1 MPNSIVS
8 ISGPTVASNP
18 GNLASASTLDELL
31 ACVPRV
37 FQPHYRPV
45 LREFHDIAVKVS
57 HAQTALENFRRHEAG
72 GTFPPMIQ
80 GGLRVPTLQ
89 FSKEYAD
96 SSGHQTWTSAAETD
110 VHQARRSFLVKAI
123 EIKNDEVSHLQGLI
137 SDVTAKARTKV
148 LLDSVWSSLATT
160 FAAGI
165 NAEGKTT
172 YSTFF
177 MDEYK
182 LCQSQGHNWLR
193 KSAAIGFAKHH
204 REVTAKLAKLTIKKD
219 TDVEMTG
226 LSTNDVKRTI
236 DEAVARAL
244 QKSRNN
250 NSKSTLHS
258 EDRSRAS
265 SDCHRES
272 NQEGSQT
279 PQPRSQT
286 TSTGKSRKR
295 KREWEQETQEEV
307 ARLASQ
313 VPGTFKVQDAFSY
326 PEGFF
331 QSTSH
336 VRSRFSL
343 LHSSLEYVNSFST
356 FSSKP
361 FIGQG
366 VDLPG
371 QFALQL
377 SLNGKFCL
385 YAQKDTTMVPAAMK
399 ALRRTVEIKAFFAA
413 KPASKAHYIP
423 RFHIKSDWTPPT
435 ETAGLPEALD
445 AMEAALFKQISALP
459 HKAYLRNPE
468 VRHLKEFLTEKK
480 YLVKITDKNLGL
492 AVVTSDW
499 YTEQCQE
506 HLSNTRAYAPRQ
518 IKLDSLKEEYDIILN
533 TKRWTP
539 AIARYLSTADCEI
552 PRFHVIPKVHKTPWS
567 SRPIIPSHSWITSKA
582 SEVVDYFLQPIV
594 KSSIPVLQSTKDFVN
609 RIKDVKLNP
618 GKTVWLVTGDVK
630 AMYTNIPPDAAIS
643 VVGEML
649 AEKRKSKRS
658 NTAQDITTLLE
669 FVLRNNCFSYLEDTY
684 IQNSGLAMGTACAP
698 AVANLYCAS
707 HETRMARER
716 PFLNFSVKFYGRYI
730 DDIFLIFE
738 GSEERLHEF
747 FQHWKIPELEIAW
760 EYSQST
766 MHFLDV
772 QVHINNGRLVTSIYE
787 KNLNKHMYI
796 PFSSAHPLA
805 VKKGMVKA
813 ERMRFRYICSEER
826 DWLAADKR
834 LLQNLLRRGYPL
846 SLLVSWFTE
855 ALTQPPVNKKVVIL
869 PSSYN
874 PVWEHVNMGN
884 LERAF
889 YSNLREPYL
898 NKYLKEHLGQV
909 TLGLRRGWN
918 MFDVYNRENL
928 TILTS
933 LASL

>member
-1 MPNSIVS
+1 MPNSVIS
-8 ISGPTVASNP
+8 ISAPTSTTNQ
-18 GNLASASTLDELL
+18 GNLALASTLDELL

-37 FQPHYRPV
+37 FQPHFRPV
-45 LREFHDIAVKVS
+45 QREFHDVAVKVS

-89 FSKEYAD
+89 FSKEYSD
-96 SSGHQTWTSAAETD
+96 SSGHQTWMSAAETD
-110 VHQARRSFLVKAI
+110 VHQARRSFLTKAI
-123 EIKNDEVSHLQGLI
+123 EIKQDEVSHLQTII
-137 SDVTAKARTKV
+137 SDATAKARTKQ
-148 LLDSVWSSLATT
+148 LLDNVWSTLATT

-165 NAEGKTT
+165 NKEGKTT

-177 MDEYK
+177 MDEYT
-182 LCQSQGHNWLR
+182 LCQTCGHNWLR
-193 KSAAIGFAKHH
+193 KAAAIGFAKHH

-226 LSTNDVKRTI
+226 LSTNDVKKTI

-250 NSKSTLHS
+250 NQKSTLHS
-258 EDRSRAS
+258 EDRSQAS

-272 NQEGSQT
+272 TQEARQT
-279 PQPRSQT
+279 AEPRSQK
-286 TSTGKSRKR
+286 TSTGNTRKR
-295 KREWEQETQEEV
+295 KREWEQETQEKV
-307 ARLASQ
+307 ALLASQ
-313 VPGTFKVQDAFSY
+313 VPSTFKVQDAFSY

-331 QSTSH
+331 QSDSH

-366 VDLPG
+366 IDLPG

-377 SLNGKFCL
+377 ALNGKFCL
-385 YAQKDTTMVPAAMK
+385 YAQKDTTKVPAAMT
-399 ALRRTVEIKAFFAA
+399 ALRRTIEIKAFFAT

-423 RFHIKSDWTPPT
+423 RFHVKSDWEPPT

-445 AMEAALFKQISALP
+445 AMEAALFKQVSALP

-468 VRHLKEFLTEKK
+468 VRHLKEFLSEKK

-518 IKLDSLKEEYDIILN
+518 IKLDTLKEEYDTILD
-533 TKRWTP
+533 TLRWTP
-539 AIARYLSTADCEI
+539 AIRRYLSTADCEI

-618 GKTVWLVTGDVK
+618 GRTVWLVTGDVK
-630 AMYTNIPPDAAIS
+630 AVYTNIPPDAAIS
-643 VVGEML
+643 VVVELL
-649 AEKRKSKRS
+649 AEKRKCKRS

-707 HETRMARER
+707 HETRLARER
-716 PFLNFSVKFYGRYI
+716 PFLDFSVKFYGRYI

-738 GSEERLHEF
+738 GTEERLHEYF
-747 FQHWKIPELEIAW
+747 HYWKIPELEIAW
-760 EYSQST
+760 EYSQSN

-772 QVHINNGRLVTSIYE
+772 QVRIHKGSLVTTIYE

-796 PFSSAHPLA
+796 PFSSAHPLS

-813 ERMRFRYICSEER
+813 ERMRFRYICSDER

-846 SLLVSWFTE
+846 SLLVSWFNE

-874 PVWEHVNMGN
+874 PVWEHVNMGS

>member
-399 ALRRTVEIKAFFAA
+399 ALRRTVEIKAFFAT

-552 PRFHVIPKVHKTPWS
+552 PRFHVYPKFT
-567 SRPIIPSHSWITSKA
+567 RPLGAHDPS
-582 SEVVDYFLQPIV
+582 FP
-594 KSSIPVLQSTKDFVN
+594 
-609 RIKDVKLNP
+609 
-618 GKTVWLVTGDVK
+618 
-630 AMYTNIPPDAAIS
+630 
-643 VVGEML
+643 
-649 AEKRKSKRS
+649 
-658 NTAQDITTLLE
+658 
-669 FVLRNNCFSYLEDTY
+669 
-684 IQNSGLAMGTACAP
+684 
-698 AVANLYCAS
+698 
-707 HETRMARER
+707 
-716 PFLNFSVKFYGRYI
+716 
-730 DDIFLIFE
+730 
-738 GSEERLHEF
+738 
-747 FQHWKIPELEIAW
+747 
-760 EYSQST
+760 
-766 MHFLDV
+766 
-772 QVHINNGRLVTSIYE
+772 
-787 KNLNKHMYI
+787 
-796 PFSSAHPLA
+796 
-805 VKKGMVKA
+805 
-813 ERMRFRYICSEER
+813 
-826 DWLAADKR
+826 
-834 LLQNLLRRGYPL
+834 
-846 SLLVSWFTE
+846 
-855 ALTQPPVNKKVVIL
+855 
-869 PSSYN
+869 
-874 PVWEHVNMGN
+874 
-884 LERAF
+884 
-889 YSNLREPYL
+889 
-898 NKYLKEHLGQV
+898 V
-909 TLGLRRGWN
+909 TLG
-918 MFDVYNRENL
+918 
-928 TILTS
+928 
-933 LASL
+933 

>member
-8 ISGPTVASNP
+8 LSAPITDHNK
-18 GNLASASTLDELL
+18 GNIAAASTLDELH
-31 ACVPRV
+31 ACVPRA
-37 FQPHYRPV
+37 FQAHYRPV
-45 LREFHDIAVKVS
+45 LREFHDVAIKVS

-89 FSKEYAD
+89 FSKEYTD
-96 SSGHQTWTSAAETD
+96 CSGHQTWSATVDTD
-110 VHQARRSFLVKAI
+110 VHQARRSFLNKAI
-123 EIKNDEVSHLQGLI
+123 EIKQDEVTFLQGLV
-137 SDVTAKARTKV
+137 SDATAKSRSQTVYKNAWTA
-148 LLDSVWSSLATT
+148 LATT

-165 NAEGKTT
+165 NAAGQTT

-177 MDEYK
+177 MDEYN
-182 LCQSQGHNWLR
+182 LCQTQGHHWLR
-193 KSAAIGFAKHH
+193 KSVAIGLAKHH
-204 REVTAKLAKLTIKKD
+204 REVTAKLAKLSIKKD
-219 TDVEMTG
+219 TDVDMTG
-226 LSTNDVKRTI
+226 LSTNDVKKTI

-250 NSKSTLHS
+250 NSKSMLHS
-258 EDRSRAS
+258 EDRPQAS

-272 NQEGSQT
+272 NQEGPQT
-279 PQPRSQT
+279 PHTRSQE
-286 TSTGKSRKR
+286 TSPGKSRKR

-307 ARLASQ
+307 ARLSSQ
-313 VPGTFKVQDAFSY
+313 VSRTFKVQDAFSY
-326 PEGFF
+326 PDGFF
-331 QSTSH
+331 QSTSF
-336 VRSRFSL
+336 VRTRFSL

-356 FSSKP
+356 FSARP
-361 FIGQG
+361 FVGQG

-371 QFALQL
+371 QYAIQL

-385 YAQKDTTMVPAAMK
+385 YAQKDTSMVPAAMK
-399 ALRRTVEIKAFFAA
+399 ALRRTVEIKAFFAT
-413 KPASKAHYIP
+413 KPASKANYIP
-423 RFHIKSDWTPPT
+423 RFHVKSDWTPPT

-445 AMEAALFKQISALP
+445 AMEAALFKQVSALP

-518 IKLDSLKEEYDIILN
+518 IKLDSLKEEYDEILQ
-533 TKRWTP
+533 TRRWTP
-539 AIARYLSTADCEI
+539 AIARYLSTADCDI

-594 KSSIPVLQSTKDFVN
+594 KSSIPVLQSTKDFVS
-609 RIKDVKLNP
+609 RIKDVTLNP
-618 GKTVWLVTGDVK
+618 GKNVWLVTGDVK
-630 AMYTNIPPDAAIS
+630 AMYTNIPPAEAIS
-643 VVGEML
+643 VVGDL
-649 AEKRKSKRS
+649 LSEKRKGKRS

-698 AVANLYCAS
+698 SVANLYCAS
-707 HETRMARER
+707 HETRLARER

-738 GSEERLHEF
+738 GTEEKLHEF
-747 FQHWKIPELEIAW
+747 FQYWKIPELEIAW

-772 QVHINNGRLVTSIYE
+772 QVRITRGVLTTSLYE

-796 PFSSAHPLA
+796 PFSSAHPTS

-813 ERMRFRYICSEER
+813 ERMRFRYICSEEQ

-846 SLLVSWFTE
+846 TLLLSWFTE
-855 ALTQPPVNKKVVIL
+855 ALTQPSVNKKVVIL

-898 NKYLKEHLGQV
+898 NQYLKEHLGQV

-928 TILTS
+928 TILSS

>member
-8 ISGPTVASNP
+8 LSAPNETSAK
-18 GNLASASTLDELL
+18 GNLAIASTLDELL
-31 ACVPRV
+31 ACVPRA

-89 FSKEYAD
+89 FSKEYSE
-96 SSGHQTWTSAAETD
+96 SSGHQTWMSTADTD
-110 VHQARRSFLVKAI
+110 VHQARRTFLTKAI
-123 EIKNDEVSHLQGLI
+123 EIKQDEVSHLQNLV
-137 SDVTAKARTKV
+137 SDAVAKARAKT
-148 LLDSVWSSLATT
+148 LYDNVWNTLATT

-165 NAEGKTT
+165 TADGKTS
-172 YSTFF
+172 YSSFF
-177 MDEYK
+177 VDEYK
-182 LCQSQGHNWLR
+182 LCQSQGHHWLR
-193 KSAAIGFAKHH
+193 KAVAIGFAKHH

-226 LSTNDVKRTI
+226 LSTNDVKKTI

-279 PQPRSQT
+279 PQPRSQK
-286 TSTGKSRKR
+286 TSSGNTRKR
-295 KREWEQETQEEV
+295 KREWEQETQEKV
-307 ARLASQ
+307 ACLASQ
-313 VPGTFKVQDAFSY
+313 VSSTFKVQDAFSY
-326 PEGFF
+326 PDGFF
-331 QSTSH
+331 QSNTH

-366 VDLPG
+366 VDLPSR
-371 QFALQL
+371 FALQL

-399 ALRRTVEIKAFFAA
+399 ALRRTVEIKAFFAT

-423 RFHIKSDWTPPT
+423 RFHVKSDWTPPT

-445 AMEAALFKQISALP
+445 AMEAALFKQVSALP

-518 IKLDSLKEEYDIILN
+518 IKLEALKEEYDIILN
-533 TKRWTP
+533 SCRWTP
-539 AIARYLSTADCEI
+539 AIARYLATADCEI

-618 GKTVWLVTGDVK
+618 GRTVWLVTGDVK

-658 NTAQDITTLLE
+658 NTAQDLTTLLE

-707 HETRMARER
+707 HETRLAHDR

-738 GSEERLHEF
+738 GTEERLHEF
-747 FQHWKIPELEIAW
+747 FQYWKIPELEIAW

-772 QVHINNGRLVTSIYE
+772 QVRITDGTLVTSIYE

-796 PFSSAHPLA
+796 PFSSAHPLS

-813 ERMRFRYICSEER
+813 ERMRFRYICSKEQ
-826 DWLAADKR
+826 DWLVADKR

-898 NKYLKEHLGQV
+898 NKYLKDNLGQV

>member
-1 MPNSIVS
+1 
-8 ISGPTVASNP
+8 
-18 GNLASASTLDELL
+18 
-31 ACVPRV
+31 
-37 FQPHYRPV
+37 
-45 LREFHDIAVKVS
+45 
-57 HAQTALENFRRHEAG
+57 
-72 GTFPPMIQ
+72 
-80 GGLRVPTLQ
+80 
-89 FSKEYAD
+89 
-96 SSGHQTWTSAAETD
+96 
-110 VHQARRSFLVKAI
+110 
-123 EIKNDEVSHLQGLI
+123 
-137 SDVTAKARTKV
+137 
-148 LLDSVWSSLATT
+148 
-160 FAAGI
+160 
-165 NAEGKTT
+165 
-172 YSTFF
+172 
-177 MDEYK
+177 
-182 LCQSQGHNWLR
+182 
-193 KSAAIGFAKHH
+193 
-204 REVTAKLAKLTIKKD
+204 
-219 TDVEMTG
+219 
-226 LSTNDVKRTI
+226 
-236 DEAVARAL
+236 
-244 QKSRNN
+244 
-250 NSKSTLHS
+250 
-258 EDRSRAS
+258 
-265 SDCHRES
+265 
-272 NQEGSQT
+272 
-279 PQPRSQT
+279 
-286 TSTGKSRKR
+286 
-295 KREWEQETQEEV
+295 
-307 ARLASQ
+307 
-313 VPGTFKVQDAFSY
+313 
-326 PEGFF
+326 
-331 QSTSH
+331 
-336 VRSRFSL
+336 
-343 LHSSLEYVNSFST
+343 
-356 FSSKP
+356 
-361 FIGQG
+361 
-366 VDLPG
+366 
-371 QFALQL
+371 
-377 SLNGKFCL
+377 
-385 YAQKDTTMVPAAMK
+385 
-399 ALRRTVEIKAFFAA
+399 
-413 KPASKAHYIP
+413 
-423 RFHIKSDWTPPT
+423 
-435 ETAGLPEALD
+435 
-445 AMEAALFKQISALP
+445 
-459 HKAYLRNPE
+459 
-468 VRHLKEFLTEKK
+468 
-480 YLVKITDKNLGL
+480 
-492 AVVTSDW
+492 
-499 YTEQCQE
+499 
-506 HLSNTRAYAPRQ
+506 
-518 IKLDSLKEEYDIILN
+518 
-533 TKRWTP
+533 
-539 AIARYLSTADCEI
+539 
-552 PRFHVIPKVHKTPWS
+552 
-567 SRPIIPSHSWITSKA
+567 
-582 SEVVDYFLQPIV
+582 
-594 KSSIPVLQSTKDFVN
+594 VLQSTKDFVN

-649 AEKRKSKRS
+649 AEKRKGKRS

-760 EYSQST
+760 EYSRST